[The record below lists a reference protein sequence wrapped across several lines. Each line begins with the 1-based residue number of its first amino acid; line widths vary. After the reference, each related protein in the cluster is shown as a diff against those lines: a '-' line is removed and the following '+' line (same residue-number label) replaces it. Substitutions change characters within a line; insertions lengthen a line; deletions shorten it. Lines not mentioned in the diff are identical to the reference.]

1 MKIIQILAGQDGDD
15 HVLYGLSDDGSLYEF
30 NYATEPKKVA
40 VSAGHS
46 KGRISRE
53 PARFSTPVTP
63 LKDPNS
69 VAARDM
75 LEAIADPQPAEYKFR
90 DGSTLGW
97 KLVCSPGVMAKPVPH
112 ADDPSRCERC

>member
-30 NYATEPKKVA
+30 NYATEPRKTA
-40 VSAGHS
+40 VGAGHS
-46 KGRISRE
+46 KVGRS
-53 PARFSTPVTP
+53 PARLSTPVTP

-75 LEAIADPQPAEYKFR
+75 LESIADPQPVEYKYR
-90 DGSTLGW
+90 DGCTQGW